1 MRSETPEGMAIWEER
16 KALAIAMT
24 QAAKAVPGK
33 IPPQATMPVAVII
46 IAECVAAA
54 SPEARSVLGRMLL
67 DLGAKLL
74 GERP

>member
-1 MRSETPEGMAIWEER
+1 MTSETPTEKAIWEEG

-33 IPPQATMPVAVII
+33 ITPHATMPVAVII
-46 IAECVAAA
+46 LAECVAAA

-74 GERP
+74 GERS